1 MMVRNT
7 VLRDVMKTEMKRY
20 GIFSQVIS
28 GLGLPATLL
37 ATLAVSFFLVA
48 TSAVAAQNRGSESFR
63 VASTTLEAG
72 GRMPKAQVYYGFG
85 CSGENISPEIHWQGA
100 PPDTR
105 SFAVVMHD
113 PDAPTGSGW
122 WHWVVFNIPA
132 NVTSLPEG
140 AGDPKSGLIPEA
152 IQSRTDFGSPGYG
165 GACPPEG
172 HGDHRY
178 QFRVYALKV
187 EQLQLDENAPA
198 AMVAYQINANKL
210 AEAQLEV
217 KFGR

>member
-1 MMVRNT
+1 
-7 VLRDVMKTEMKRY
+7 MKDLAFCLWRGGRSRT
-20 GIFSQVIS
+20 
-28 GLGLPATLL
+28 ATLGRILFPAIAAFAL
-37 ATLAVSFFLVA
+37 ALPLNVGA
-48 TSAVAAQNRGSESFR
+48 ESFVLTSPDYAEGDKMR
-63 VASTTLEAG
+63 AAHL
-72 GRMPKAQVYYGFG
+72 YYGFG
-85 CSGENISPEIHWQGA
+85 CNGENISPHLKWSGA
-100 PPDTR
+100 PEGTR

-132 NVTSLPEG
+132 QVSSLPEG
-140 AGDPKSGLIPEA
+140 SGDPKNGLIPEA

-165 GACPPEG
+165 GACPPKGQGE
-172 HGDHRY
+172 HRY

-187 EQLQLDENAPA
+187 EQLLLDESSPA

-210 AEAQLEV
+210 AEAQLEL